1 MHRDHSGA
9 ESAARGAAAVTRL
22 RAALRN
28 PRFWAAL
35 AVVAG
40 SAGVAISPELRD
52 ALAVIAGALLE

>member
-1 MHRDHSGA
+1 M
-9 ESAARGAAAVTRL
+9 TKL

-28 PRFWAAL
+28 PKVWAAL

-40 SAGVAISPELRD
+40 ACGVAISPELRD